1 MAEPISRPY
10 VQVESSTVLELTE
23 HFTLNCSHDTGTK
36 TVYSWFKGDK
46 LLFSNESRL
55 VLSPDQKV
63 LTIVRVLMVDDDIYS
78 CHVENPIGTMKSMPI
93 KLTVY
98 SRGRMH
104 NKTTDALRYYTLHD
118 MNGVLTFEK
127 WIH

>member
-10 VQVESSTVLELTE
+10 IHVESSTVLELTE

-46 LLFSNESRL
+46 PLTNETRL
-55 VLSPDQKV
+55 VLSPDQRV
-63 LTIVRVLMVDDDIYS
+63 LTIVRVLMADDDIYS
-78 CHVENPIGTMKSMPI
+78 CHVENPIGSMKSMPI

-98 SRGRMH
+98 SRCMIRNKN
-104 NKTTDALRYYTLHD
+104 NKTTGKTLTLY
-118 MNGVLTFEK
+118 VISVE
-127 WIH
+127 